1 MGRPEKS
8 IDMDL
13 VLDLLAEGIPKREV
27 AEALNVSPMTI
38 DNRIRNLRK
47 NESALLAYDKS
58 HYLDLIRVKE
68 RLIAGMTDDKIAEAP
83 LGQIAMAYGT
93 VGKMEQLIQGRPTE
107 IHGLMG
113 YLMKIEQ
120 EDIKAKE
127 IEPAED
133 AVIIDEYEQT
143 SLDFGV

>member
-133 AVIIDEYEQT
+133 AVIIDEYKQT